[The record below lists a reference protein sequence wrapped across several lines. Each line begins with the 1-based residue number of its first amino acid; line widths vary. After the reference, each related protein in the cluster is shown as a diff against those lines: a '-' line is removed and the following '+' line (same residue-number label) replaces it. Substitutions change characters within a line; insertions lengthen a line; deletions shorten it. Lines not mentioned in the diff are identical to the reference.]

1 MNKTARLE
9 TEILRAIGRDREMT
23 VTQIREQ
30 GRPKSKTRRPSIA
43 PTGGRQKTGTSGRR
57 QEGESVHLQM
67 VEMGPCEKSQDNLVW
82 RPCLLQPSIRSG
94 SGFRA

>member
-30 GRPKSKTRRPSIA
+30 GRPKSKKRRPSIA
-43 PTGGRQKTGTSGRR
+43 PTGGRQKTGT
-57 QEGESVHLQM
+57 
-67 VEMGPCEKSQDNLVW
+67 
-82 RPCLLQPSIRSG
+82 
-94 SGFRA
+94 